1 MDWLNI
7 ILVSISMSVDCMTIG
22 ATDGIQEPNMKKR
35 KIFFIAFIFGLFQ
48 GMMPTIGYFV
58 GYYFREKLEAY
69 IPWIAFTLLCLLGI
83 KNIFEWVKERIKE
96 KKEKENPS
104 EEKEAEEKKKL
115 TIPGILVQGIA
126 TSIDALSI
134 GFVYLNYSITN
145 AMIVFS
151 IIAVVTFALSL
162 LTIFLG
168 KKVGK
173 WLEEWSGLIAG
184 IVFIGIG
191 LKILLESLLSPS
203 STASD
208 VQLLASL
215 FSYLPL

>member
-1 MDWLNI
+1 
-7 ILVSISMSVDCMTIG
+7 
-22 ATDGIQEPNMKKR
+22 
-35 KIFFIAFIFGLFQ
+35 
-48 GMMPTIGYFV
+48 
-58 GYYFREKLEAY
+58 
-69 IPWIAFTLLCLLGI
+69 
-83 KNIFEWVKERIKE
+83 
-96 KKEKENPS
+96 
-104 EEKEAEEKKKL
+104 
-115 TIPGILVQGIA
+115 
-126 TSIDALSI
+126 
-134 GFVYLNYSITN
+134 
-145 AMIVFS
+145 MIVFS

-203 STASD
+203 SSASD

>member
-48 GMMPTIGYFV
+48 GLMPTIGYFV

-83 KNIFEWVKERIKE
+83 KNIFEWVKDRIKE

-104 EEKEAEEKKKL
+104 EEKEAEEKRNLRYLEFLFKVL
-115 TIPGILVQGIA
+115 PLASTLFP
-126 TSIDALSI
+126 SDLSI
-134 GFVYLNYSITN
+134 ST
-145 AMIVFS
+145 
-151 IIAVVTFALSL
+151 
-162 LTIFLG
+162 
-168 KKVGK
+168 
-173 WLEEWSGLIAG
+173 
-184 IVFIGIG
+184 
-191 LKILLESLLSPS
+191 
-203 STASD
+203 TAS
-208 VQLLASL
+208 LMR
-215 FSYLPL
+215 